1 MQHSGKVSRRTSRK
15 SQLAHAPANL
25 NGPNLDGFLSEA
37 LAVCFQGDPGL
48 AMTLATILDLRLEV
62 RQAHLFRAETRSDSL
77 MTALRMLVHAAIEV
91 EDANCRQILVCI
103 ELLADHMVFA
113 SRSQARLH

>member
-1 MQHSGKVSRRTSRK
+1 MHHSGKLSRRSTRK
-15 SQLAHAPANL
+15 RPLEHRPASSG
-25 NGPNLDGFLSEA
+25 GPNLDSFLSEA

-48 AMTLATILDLRLEV
+48 ATTLAMILDLRLEV

-77 MTALRMLVHAAIEV
+77 MTALRMMVHAAIEV
-91 EDANCRQILVCI
+91 DDINCRQILKCI

-113 SRSQARLH
+113 SRSQALLH

>member
-1 MQHSGKVSRRTSRK
+1 MHHSGKVSRRTSRK
-15 SQLAHAPANL
+15 RRLEHEPASL
-25 NGPNLDGFLSEA
+25 GGSNLDGFLGEA

-48 AMTLATILDLRLEV
+48 ASTLAMILDLRLEV

-103 ELLADHMVFA
+103 EMLADHMVFA